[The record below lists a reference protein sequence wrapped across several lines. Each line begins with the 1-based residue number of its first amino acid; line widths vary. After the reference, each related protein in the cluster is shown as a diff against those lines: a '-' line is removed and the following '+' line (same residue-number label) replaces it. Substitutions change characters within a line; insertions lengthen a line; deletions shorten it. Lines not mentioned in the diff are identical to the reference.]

1 MRVVRG
7 QVVDSKILPEGEVG
21 NGVTPHK
28 VGVTT
33 ETTSV
38 EETPPVVVDMERNYA
53 DFLTAYREFT
63 KGHEASAKV
72 HMWTGISILAAALER
87 KVWLDEGYF
96 KVYPNLYT
104 FVIGAP
110 GLVKKSTST
119 AIGVDLLRELSTMSI
134 MAERVTAAALIEG
147 MHRSGSKFVHQGL
160 DVRQSSVFC
169 YASELN
175 VFLKEVFGST
185 VELLTTFYDCQP
197 NDSSKPWVY
206 ETKGQGAIKIFGP
219 CLNMLGCSTPAWLA
233 ESVPVSQMA
242 GGFASRVIYV
252 VENEI
257 PEVFVAWPEMDAG
270 RNSMRSKI
278 LHDLRAVHALSG
290 PISFT
295 AEAKKLYADWY
306 EAHMRSLAKSQY
318 NPNFAGYY
326 GRKGT
331 IVKKLAI
338 VASVS
343 SGNSLVAGPEHI
355 TQAIAWLTGV
365 EKTMMSAFG
374 MAGRSDSAQLL
385 ADVLRLIQKKQQIR
399 SGDLM
404 EAFFRDTDGAGL
416 DRVLGDLTR
425 MGLVRM
431 GSDVDGVAYQ
441 ITSRGQLLDLNEL
454 KLS

>member
-1 MRVVRG
+1 MRVVGG
-7 QVVDSKILPEGEVG
+7 QIVGDKILDVNGNGNGKGAGEV
-21 NGVTPHK
+21 PPSPE
-28 VGVTT
+28 VGGTDT
-33 ETTSV
+33 Q
-38 EETPPVVVDMERNYA
+38 PIPVDMERNYG
-53 DFLTAYREFT
+53 DFLSAYREYT

-96 KVYPNLYT
+96 KVFPNLYT
-104 FVIGAP
+104 FIIGAP

-119 AIGVDLLRELSTMSI
+119 AIGVDLLRELSTMQI

-147 MHRSGSKFVHQGL
+147 MHRSGTKFSHAGV
-160 DVRQSSVFC
+160 DIRQSSVFC

-206 ETKGQGAIKIFGP
+206 ETKGQGAIKVFGP
-219 CLNMLGCSTPAWLA
+219 CLNMLGCSTPSWLA

-257 PEVFVAWPEMDAG
+257 PEVFVAWPEMDLG
-270 RNSMRSKI
+270 RNNMREKI
-278 LHDLRAVHALSG
+278 LHDLRAIHALTG
-290 PISFT
+290 PIVFT
-295 AEAKKLYADWY
+295 PAAKLLYADWY

-343 SGNSLVAGPEHI
+343 SGNSLIAGPEHV
-355 TQAIAWLTGV
+355 TQAIAWLASV

-374 MAGRSDSAQLL
+374 MAGRNPGAQLL
-385 ADVLRLIQKKQQIR
+385 ADVLTLIQRRRVVK

-404 EAFFRDTDGAGL
+404 AEFFRDSDGPAL
-416 DRVLGDLTR
+416 DRVLEDLKR
-425 MGLVRM
+425 MNLIQM
-431 GSDVDGVAYQ
+431 ASDTDGVAYG
-441 ITSRGQLLDLNEL
+441 ITPRGAALNLHEL
-454 KLS
+454 KLT